1 VLGPWK
7 QLAGPLRILSD
18 DRLREVHGF
27 CNVVVPRQAGA
38 SASASPRRQVFLLNH
53 EVHRF
58 AWAFVIGA
66 IFFGFNA
73 LANEK
78 PTPEFQALMK
88 ANAAAAGPTGLRGHV
103 PAKDYDAIVK
113 DAAVLKA
120 NYVKIEAFWTQK
132 KVDDAIKFSKDGG
145 MAAGDLEAAAKAKD
159 DAGITAAMGKVTAT
173 CSGCHTAHREQLPDK
188 TYEIK

>member
-1 VLGPWK
+1 VGVRHWSDLLRVQRPGEREAD
-7 QLAGPLRILSD
+7 AGVSGVD
-18 DRLREVHGF
+18 EG
-27 CNVVVPRQAGA
+27 
-38 SASASPRRQVFLLNH
+38 
-53 EVHRF
+53 
-58 AWAFVIGA
+58 
-66 IFFGFNA
+66 
-73 LANEK
+73 
-78 PTPEFQALMK
+78 
-88 ANAAAAGPTGLRGHV
+88 NAAAAGPTGLRGHV

>member
-1 VLGPWK
+1 M
-7 QLAGPLRILSD
+7 
-18 DRLREVHGF
+18 
-27 CNVVVPRQAGA
+27 
-38 SASASPRRQVFLLNH
+38 LNH
-53 EVHRF
+53 EVQRF